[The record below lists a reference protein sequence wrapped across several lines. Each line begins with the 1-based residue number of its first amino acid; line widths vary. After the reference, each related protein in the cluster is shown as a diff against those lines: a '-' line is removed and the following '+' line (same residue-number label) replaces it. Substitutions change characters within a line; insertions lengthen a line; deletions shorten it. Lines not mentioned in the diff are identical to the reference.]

1 MTNRNRPYAYTFRA
15 TEREREIIDEKLK
28 ASGLTMTDFI
38 IKAITEK
45 SVIVFEN
52 AGETLNELKRQ
63 GNNLNQLVKN
73 NYYGMAMKRE
83 LSDCIA
89 ELKSA
94 YKAIVNAVG
103 GT

>member
-1 MTNRNRPYAYTFRA
+1 MTNRKRPYAYTFRA

-89 ELKSA
+89 ELKGA

>member
-1 MTNRNRPYAYTFRA
+1 MTNRKRPYAYTFRA

-83 LSDCIA
+83 LSTCIA

>member
-1 MTNRNRPYAYTFRA
+1 MTNRKRPYAYTFRA

-28 ASGLTMTDFI
+28 TSGLTMTDFI
-38 IKAITEK
+38 VKAITEK
-45 SVIVFEN
+45 PVIVFEN
-52 AGETLNELKRQ
+52 AGEMLNELKRQ

-83 LSDCIA
+83 LADCIS
-89 ELKSA
+89 ELKNV
-94 YKAIVNAVG
+94 YKAILNAVG

>member
-1 MTNRNRPYAYTFRA
+1 MTNRKRPYAYTFRA
-15 TEREREIIDEKLK
+15 TEREREIIDEKIK

-73 NYYGMAMKRE
+73 NYYGMVMKRE

>member
-1 MTNRNRPYAYTFRA
+1 MTNRKRPYAYTFRA

-83 LSDCIA
+83 LSACIA

-94 YKAIVNAVG
+94 YKAIVNAAG

>member
-1 MTNRNRPYAYTFRA
+1 MTNRKRPYAYTFRA

-94 YKAIVNAVG
+94 YKAIVNVVG

>member
-1 MTNRNRPYAYTFRA
+1 MTNRKRPYAYTFRA
-15 TEREREIIDEKLK
+15 TEMEREIIDEKLK

-45 SVIVFEN
+45 PVIVFEN

-73 NYYGMAMKRE
+73 NYYGMAMKQE
-83 LSDCIA
+83 LSACIA
-89 ELKSA
+89 ELKNA